1 MDLDTLL
8 TTVYVLV
15 DDWYK
20 QVATDAKPSRGNPGQ
35 LSDSEVLTL
44 GVVGQWQVGVPWRSE
59 RGMVRYMNEQGRG
72 WFPQMVKASGF
83 NYRFRQLWCWFVR
96 LQQVLAEQLST
107 AEDIYED
114 VDSVPLPAYSRG
126 QGRKR
131 RQRHWLWNARLGY
144 SKAGWF
150 WGHRWLVSV
159 TAQGVITGWVVG
171 SADIQDRWLLQAL
184 VSGRAQGHIQ
194 LCAPVPRRYV
204 KPKRRLHTP
213 LTPIGPVLATGNRH
227 ERAYL
232 ADASFN
238 GTAWRQHWAQHYQ
251 AHVLCPPPAQAP
263 EAQHW
268 SLADRRW
275 LAHHRQI
282 IETVFATLTD
292 VFRIKRLGAHSQ
304 WGQYARL
311 AAVAAAHNLGI
322 WLNRLQGRP
331 DLALSTLL
339 L

>member
-1 MDLDTLL
+1 MDMDTLL
-8 TTVYVLV
+8 TRVYVWV

-20 QVATDAKPSRGNPGQ
+20 QAMVGEKSTLGNPGR

-44 GVVGQWQVGVPWRSE
+44 GLVGQWRVGVPWRSE
-59 RGMVRYMNEQGRG
+59 RGMVRYMLGQGRR
-72 WFPQMVKASGF
+72 WFPKMLKESGYH
-83 NYRFRQLWCWFVR
+83 YRFRPLWRWFVR
-96 LQQVLAEQLST
+96 LQQALAEQLST
-107 AEDIYED
+107 VQDIYET
-114 VDSVPLPAYSRG
+114 VDSVPLPAYSLT

-131 RQRHWLWNARLGY
+131 RQRHWLWHARLGY

-159 TAQGVITGWVVG
+159 TSEGVITGWTVG
-171 SADIQDRWLLQAL
+171 AADVQDRWLLQAL
-184 VSGRAQGHIQ
+184 VSGRAQDTIH
-194 LCAPVPRRYV
+194 LCAPPTLHYV
-204 KPKRRLHTP
+204 KPKRRLRVP
-213 LTPIGPVLATGNRH
+213 VTPIGPALAAGRRCTRP
-227 ERAYL
+227 YL

-238 GTAWRQHWAQHYQ
+238 GEAWRRHWLQHYG
-251 AHVLCPPPAQAP
+251 ADVVSCPPQQSSQASN
-263 EAQHW
+263 W
-268 SLADRRW
+268 SFQDRRW

-282 IETVFATLTD
+282 IETVFAALTD
-292 VFRIKRLGAHSQ
+292 VFSVKQLGAHSQ

-322 WLNRLQGRP
+322 WLNRSLGRP